1 MENKKIF
8 LFMLIPLFVIFFNI
22 LTEVTQTGIVQA
34 ASESTVNATV
44 TAQNVSVGV
53 GPTGIA
59 YGVVA
64 VGIAKTYP
72 NTIVATNEG
81 NVISDITIKGT
92 DDSPWILDTANS
104 TQDHYIHKVCSAA
117 DCSSPPTGYSAL
129 NTSSGVSIKTSLGV
143 GATQAFGLQLT
154 TPQTSSVYTERSVDV
169 IVMAAAS

>member
-1 MENKKIF
+1 MENRKIF

-22 LTEVTQTGIVQA
+22 LNELTQTGIVQA
-34 ASESTVNATV
+34 TNETTVNATV

-64 VGIAKTYP
+64 VGTAKTYP

-81 NVISDITIKGT
+81 NAISDITIKGT
-92 DDSPWILDTANS
+92 DDTPWVLDTVNS
-104 TQDHYIHKVCSAA
+104 TEDHYIHKVCTT
-117 DCSSPPTGYSAL
+117 DCGTVPGGYSAL

-143 GATQAFGLQLT
+143 GATQTFGLQLT

-169 IVMAAAS
+169 IIMAAAS